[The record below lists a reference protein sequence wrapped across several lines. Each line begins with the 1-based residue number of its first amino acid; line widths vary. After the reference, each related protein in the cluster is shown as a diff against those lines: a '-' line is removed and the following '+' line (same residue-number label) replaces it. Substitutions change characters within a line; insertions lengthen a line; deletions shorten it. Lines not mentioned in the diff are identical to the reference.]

1 MRFSAFLSLALFSAV
16 GISAAHADTLVSNPD
31 FAYHPAA
38 YTFPGYAVPV
48 PGWHEIGS
56 SVGATGFNL
65 DGFYNNGTL
74 PAGDDTVGFIQTSG
88 ALSTSLRN
96 LVIGQTYVLSF
107 LENARSADGYGCCN
121 ASPTVTVFVDGTA
134 VVAPATISAVGG
146 INPFT
151 AVSTEFVATRRS
163 EDLTF
168 TANTGGADGTALFS
182 DVSVAPAPEPSSL
195 ALLGTGLCA
204 AAGTIRRRIKRA

>member
-1 MRFSAFLSLALFSAV
+1 MRLSALLSVALFSV
-16 GISAAHADTLVSNPD
+16 SGISASHAANLVSNPD
-31 FAYHPAA
+31 FSYNPAT
-38 YTFPGYAVPV
+38 YTFPGYGVSIA
-48 PGWHEIGS
+48 GWHEGGS

-74 PAGDDTVGFIQTSG
+74 PAGDSTVGFIQTSG
-88 ALSTSLRN
+88 ELSTTLRN
-96 LVIGQTYVLSF
+96 LVVGETYELSF

-121 ASPTVTVFVDGTA
+121 ASPTVTVFVNGVT
-134 VVAPATISAVGG
+134 VVAPTTISAVGG
-146 INPFT
+146 SNSFM
-151 AVSTEFVATRRS
+151 AVSADFIATQRV

-168 TANTGGADGTALFS
+168 AANTGGADGTALLS

-204 AAGTIRRRIKRA
+204 AAGAIRRKLKRA

>member
-1 MRFSAFLSLALFSAV
+1 MRMSAFFSLALFSAFS
-16 GISAAHADTLVSNPD
+16 ISAAHAANLVVNPD
-31 FAYHPAA
+31 FSYDAST
-38 YTFPGYAVPV
+38 YTFPGYGVSIS
-48 PGWHEIGS
+48 GWQENGS

-74 PAGDDTVGFIQTSG
+74 PAGDTTVGFIQTSG
-88 ALSTSLRN
+88 GLSTTLQN
-96 LVIGQTYVLSF
+96 LVVGETYELNF

-121 ASPTVTVFVDGTA
+121 ASPTVTVFVNGVA
-134 VVAPATISAVGG
+134 VVAPTAISSVGG
-146 INPFT
+146 ANPFT
-151 AVSTEFVATRRS
+151 AVSADFVATQEI

-195 ALLGTGLCA
+195 ALLGTGLCTV
-204 AAGTIRRRIKRA
+204 AGVIRRKVKRA